1 MRTRTSMEHEE
12 REVGDK
18 CVDGKCWS
26 GPMLVI
32 GTRGGTIPD
41 LSMWIKIMLSKQ
53 YSKAVTLG
61 MMSHLVLTHIFE
73 EHTILAFSVAREPA
87 GSVLREIY
95 VRVMLDHDGELKSNT
110 STYRFAINGEEG
122 EQERCSDLMLHYGWI
137 ESMANRVE
145 Q

>member
-1 MRTRTSMEHEE
+1 MEHEE

-18 CVDGKCWS
+18 CVDGKCWF

-41 LSMWIKIMLSKQ
+41 LSMWIKIMLSKHHN
-53 YSKAVTLG
+53 KTVTLA
-61 MMSHLVLTHIFE
+61 MMSHLVLSHIDE

-87 GSVLREIY
+87 GAILREIF
-95 VRVMLDHDGELKSNT
+95 VRVMLDHDGELRSNT
-110 STYRFAINGEEG
+110 STYRFAINGEG
-122 EQERCSDLMLHYGWI
+122 EQERCSDLMAHYGWI
-137 ESMANRVE
+137 EGLANRHG